1 MRKPVLLSEPE
12 EVFAAVGEGGL
23 LAGVDEAGRGP
34 IAGPVVA
41 AVVVLRLG
49 DCIPGVDDS
58 KRLTP
63 RAREDLFSVI
73 CRTAA
78 AVATAVVGA
87 EEIDRT
93 NILRATHLAMRQAVD
108 ALTVQPKLIL
118 VDGHGV
124 PCLLQP
130 HMPLIRGDRRSLC
143 VASASIVAKVTRD
156 RIMRE
161 LDAKYP
167 GYGFAA
173 HKGYPTREHILRLR
187 ELGPCPEHRRSF
199 APVKSVIAD
208 MSGLFPDG

>member
-1 MRKPVLLSEPE
+1 MREPVLLSEPE
-12 EVFAAVGEGGL
+12 EVLAAVSEGDL

-41 AVVVLRLG
+41 SAVVLRLG

-58 KRLTP
+58 KRLTA

-73 CRTAA
+73 CRTAV
-78 AVATAVVGA
+78 AVATAVVGV

-93 NILRATHLAMRQAVD
+93 NILMATHLAMRQAVE
-108 ALTVQPKLIL
+108 ALTAHPELIL

-124 PCLLQP
+124 PGLLHP
-130 HMPLIRGDRRSLC
+130 HMPLIRGDKRSLC
-143 VASASIVAKVTRD
+143 VAAASIVAKVTRD
-156 RIMRE
+156 RIMCQ
-161 LDAKYP
+161 LDAQYP

-187 ELGPCPEHRRSF
+187 KLGPCPEHRRSF
-199 APVKSVIAD
+199 APVRSVIAE
-208 MSGLFPDG
+208 SVGLYPGV